1 MRIARALALAG
12 IGSRRKCEIHV
23 RNGAV
28 SVNGEI
34 VQDLGRQVNLEED
47 VMMFRGRPVG
57 LPPSYVYYILN
68 KPEGYTTT
76 AFDPHAKKTVYDLL
90 PKTLIAGS
98 RRPKGSRTRVFP
110 VGRLDKDSSGLM
122 LMTNDGELANRMA
135 HPRFEVG
142 KWYEVRL
149 DRTLD
154 PRDGHK
160 LLSGVKIKEGAV
172 KAQKFYKLSRR
183 LLRILIH
190 EGKKREVRRIF
201 QSLGYEVV
209 ELKRIAFGPLILGT
223 LPPGMGRSLTPS
235 EVLHL
240 KKLVFKKP
248 ASLLPSSA

>member
-12 IGSRRKCEIHV
+12 IDSRRKCEIHV

-28 SVNGEI
+28 TVNDEV
-34 VQDLGRQVNLEED
+34 VQDLGRQVDPEQD
-47 VMMFRGRPVG
+47 VILFRGRPVEAA
-57 LPPSYVYYILN
+57 PAHVYYILH
-68 KPEGYTTT
+68 KPVGYITT

-98 RRPKGSRTRVFP
+98 RQPKASRTRVFP
-110 VGRLDKDSSGLM
+110 VGRLDKDSSGLI
-122 LMTNDGELANRMA
+122 LMTNDGDLANRMA
-135 HPRFEVG
+135 HPRFQIG

-160 LLSGVKIKEGAV
+160 LLSGVKIKEGTAR
-172 KAQKFYKLSRR
+172 AQKFYKLSRR
-183 LLRILIH
+183 VLRLLIH
-190 EGKKREVRRIF
+190 EGKKREIRRMF
-201 QSLGYEVV
+201 EALSYEVV

-223 LPPGMGRSLTPS
+223 LPSGTGRFLTRS

-240 KKLVFKKP
+240 KELIFKKP
-248 ASLLPSSA
+248 AS